1 MKVTLDA
8 EQLAQAIAAGEA
20 RQRSAEA
27 KRSRPAF
34 AEAWPGQLLN
44 NHTNAACAEM
54 AVAVALGLKPS
65 LGVDVYSVPD
75 LDGTRIEVRWSRSR
89 NHCKVTPRDVA
100 KGRLVVGVVGDRP
113 AMEILGW
120 LEASDAP
127 ERGTP
132 SKEPPP
138 CWFIH
143 ELAWERFDTLD
154 ERRWKLAAPS
164 DSDCP
169 KNS

>member
-1 MKVTLDA
+1 MKVVLN
-8 EQLAQAIAAGEA
+8 ESQVRQAIAAGEA

-34 AEAWPGQLLN
+34 AEAWPGQLLD
-44 NHTNAACAEM
+44 NHINAACAEV

-65 LGVDVYSVPD
+65 LGVDVYAVPD
-75 LDGTRIEVRWSRSR
+75 LDGTRIEIRWSRSR
-89 NHCKVTPRDVA
+89 NHCKITPRDIA
-100 KGRLVVGVVGDRP
+100 QRRLVVAVVGDRP

-132 SKEPPP
+132 AREPPP
-138 CWFIH
+138 CWFVH
-143 ELAWERFDTLD
+143 ELAWESFSCL
-154 ERRWKLAAPS
+154 KQS
-164 DSDCP
+164 DWES
-169 KNS
+169 